1 MGLGVMRREDKA
13 RPRGLAGLC
22 GAARTA
28 LAHAAP
34 YAAPIIIVLD
44 ASRLG
49 GRLDPRQF
57 PLPPPDRR
65 LHRPQLRR
73 HLLQISFAQHDGGLL
88 AAHVLLEFIELSF
101 ALVEHLLRGGQLRLP
116 RAELAARRRHQRAA
130 RRVRL
135 A

>member
-34 YAAPIIIVLD
+34 YAASIIIVLD
-44 ASRLG
+44 ASRLRR
-49 GRLDPRQF
+49 RLDPRQLA
-57 PLPPPDRR
+57 LPPPDRR

-73 HLLQISFAQHDGGLL
+73 HLLQVGLPQHDGGLL
-88 AAHVLLEFIELSF
+88 AAHVLLEFIQLGF
-101 ALVEHLLRGGQLRLP
+101 AFVEHLLRGGELRLP
-116 RAELAARRRHQRAA
+116 RAELAARCRHQRAT